1 MDYTFIILIVL
12 FCLVMWIVLYF
23 AIKTI
28 THVVNPNPYRNEYL
42 KTEWIKVTGKIIKK
56 VLPRQVQPGDA
67 KYWIYSFELIK
78 DNNKYTYKFT
88 ETWPIIYLNITKA
101 LKALNH
107 VRDFAVGDK
116 IDFYID
122 PKDYSKY
129 YIDPKD
135 LLIDKKN
142 EKHPLS

>member
-1 MDYTFIILIVL
+1 MDYIFIILIVL
-12 FCLVMWIVLYF
+12 FCLVIWTVLYF

-28 THVVNPNPYRNEYL
+28 THIVNPNPYKNEYL
-42 KTEWIKVTGKIIKK
+42 KNEWIKVTGKIIKK
-56 VLPRQVQPGDA
+56 VLSRKVEPADVQ
-67 KYWIYSFELIK
+67 YWIYNFELIK

-101 LKALNH
+101 VKALDH
-107 VRDFAVGDK
+107 VKNFEIGDK

-129 YIDPKD
+129 YIDSTE
-135 LLIDKKN
+135 LLIDKDK
-142 EKHPLS
+142 